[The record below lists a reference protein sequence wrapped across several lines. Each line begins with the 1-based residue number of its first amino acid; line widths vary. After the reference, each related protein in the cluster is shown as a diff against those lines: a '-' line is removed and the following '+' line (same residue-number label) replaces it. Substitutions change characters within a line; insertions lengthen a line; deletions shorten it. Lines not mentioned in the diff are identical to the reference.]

1 MDSKIKALKL
11 IENHKKTLLLKSNY
25 DNEVF
30 NQIFNKKAIEH
41 SLITVNEILKSV
53 PSRRYWD
60 TYNDEI
66 PSAIT
71 FWREVKD
78 ELELLN
84 NTLTTN

>member
-1 MDSKIKALKL
+1 M
-11 IENHKKTLLLKSNY
+11 LLKSNY

-41 SLITVNEILKSV
+41 SLITVNEMLKSV

-60 TYNDEI
+60 TYNDET